1 MDGYLLDATAE
12 SDRWIDRQTDRH
24 RDSERERETHG
35 KHPQRKIY
43 VYSL

>member
-24 RDSERERETHG
+24 RDSERERDTWETSTEEDLC
-35 KHPQRKIY
+35 
-43 VYSL
+43 V